1 MDFDDTTLWMVQ
13 SPVYFTMQHLKILHR
28 TLPPCV
34 STLCL
39 PDIIAWDKIFQVL
52 LPPLHSC
59 TGSNPILGSG
69 EGLGIRRYLY
79 HGHIDLAI
87 QICIPIQTSSIS
99 LRVKLQTK
107 TVTRRRKQYSMHHI
121 SWWDTA
127 HRYEENGH
135 PYMHIGILNWHSTN
149 QITWTLDYD

>member
-1 MDFDDTTLWMVQ
+1 MGFDDTTLWMVQ
-13 SPVYFTMQHLKILHR
+13 SLVYFTCSISRFFIGHF
-28 TLPPCV
+28 PPRV

-39 PDIIAWDKIFQVL
+39 PDIIACDEIFQVFL
-52 LPPLHSC
+52 LPLHSC
-59 TGSNPILGSG
+59 TESNPILGSG
-69 EGLGIRRYLY
+69 EGLGLRRYLY

-87 QICIPIQTSSIS
+87 QICIPIQTLSIS